1 MKRLN
6 SSCAPMFPWE
16 NLACLGRSAV
26 MTQRLNHKINLISSS
41 RRFFFCRPTTPLM
54 QKEEL
59 VTGKGSNN
67 RRDHNIDATKQKR
80 NGTLNFVFIE
90 GEAATGKST
99 ICELLKGMGY
109 TVQFEKFVELCKEVR
124 TPIPLIMLCSALL
137 CSHTTIEWTLQPAG
151 QRGVHQVGK
160 LDVHCHGEVYSA
172 PRGSR
177 KHTPHIIIIIPIQ
190 GQCGLF

>member
-6 SSCAPMFPWE
+6 SSCTPMFPWE

-26 MTQRLNHKINLISSS
+26 MTQFPVATKQRIKLNLISSS

-59 VTGKGSNN
+59 VTGKSSNN

-124 TPIPLIMLCSALL
+124 TPIP
-137 CSHTTIEWTLQPAG
+137 
-151 QRGVHQVGK
+151 
-160 LDVHCHGEVYSA
+160 
-172 PRGSR
+172 
-177 KHTPHIIIIIPIQ
+177 
-190 GQCGLF
+190 